1 MVFESY
7 VVDLL
12 NKFAGQYLENLDSSQ
27 LRLGIWGGGSTSL
40 LHARTEPFSLSPN
53 VFESYCFYFLTI
65 NVDVCRR
72 CQTGKFDSK
81 GERFGKITVISF
93 YVICVFIGE
102 CGFVLIG
109 TLQRSV

>member
-1 MVFESY
+1 MGRW
-7 VVDLL
+7 VDIVAARKNRTVQFVSKCVL
-12 NKFAGQYLENLDSSQ
+12 NILFL
-27 LRLGIWGGGSTSL
+27 
-40 LHARTEPFSLSPN
+40 
-53 VFESYCFYFLTI
+53 FLTI

-81 GERFGKITVISF
+81 GERLGKITVISF

-109 TLQRSV
+109 TLQRSI